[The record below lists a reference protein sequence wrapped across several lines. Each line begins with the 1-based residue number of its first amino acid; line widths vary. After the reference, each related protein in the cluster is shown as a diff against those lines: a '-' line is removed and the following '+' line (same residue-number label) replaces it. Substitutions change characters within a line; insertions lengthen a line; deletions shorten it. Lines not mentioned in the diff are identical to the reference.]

1 MNGEARNN
9 LVTGVYT
16 VAVMNETEFRI
27 AHDVLSKELELNITT
42 N

>member
-1 MNGEARNN
+1 MNGESRNN

-16 VAVMNETEFRI
+16 VAAMNETELRI
-27 AHDVLSKELELNITT
+27 ARGALSKELELNIIT